1 MTFLQNKRLITFIFA
16 CLLAAICTTG
26 CGNNYNHISIEEAV
40 NIMQTETNY
49 LIVDVRTKE
58 EYDKKH
64 IKNAILV
71 PIADIREGKL
81 DLLPDKEQI
90 LLIYCRTGRR
100 AEDAASLLAS
110 RGYTNVYEFGG
121 IVNWT
126 GDVEGNE
133 ANEN

>member
-1 MTFLQNKRLITFIFA
+1 MTFLKNKRLITFIFA
-16 CLLAAICTTG
+16 CLLAVFWTTG

-126 GDVEGNE
+126 GDVEGDE
-133 ANEN
+133 TNEN